1 MKNGEWGM
9 GNGEWGMGNGK
20 WEMGNGKWGMGN
32 GKWGM
37 GNGKLKNDNVNTL
50 LCSRLALTKIGQK
63 HLRLAV

>member
-1 MKNGEWGM
+1 MGNGKLEM
-9 GNGEWGMGNGK
+9 GNGE
-20 WEMGNGKWGMGN
+20 
-32 GKWGM
+32 WGM